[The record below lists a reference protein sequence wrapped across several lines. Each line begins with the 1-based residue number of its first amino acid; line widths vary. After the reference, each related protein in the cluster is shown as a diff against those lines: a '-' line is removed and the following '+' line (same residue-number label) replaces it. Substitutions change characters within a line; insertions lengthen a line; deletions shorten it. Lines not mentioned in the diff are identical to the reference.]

1 MDRFKLIKR
10 VSVAVTLVIW
20 IGILVAIYQTKTPFK
35 EQAPKCIFSTMIIFG
50 VLIGIFKWI
59 ESLEKENK
67 K

>member
-20 IGILVAIYQTKTPFK
+20 IGVLVAIYQTKTPFK